1 MLLGIDVGGTHTD
14 VVVVDAKGVRS
25 AAKVVTNHENLFES
39 VNDGIASMLREV
51 DAAAIDR
58 INLSTTLSTNA
69 IVEGTTEKV
78 GMIVSAGP
86 GIDPDHFKI
95 GDHYHRIEGAL
106 DHRGTEILP
115 LDTRQLER
123 AVASCGKAGVR
134 SYAAVSKFSPRNPAH
149 ENAVRDALAGG
160 SDFVT
165 LGHALSGHLNFPRRV
180 ATAYYNSAVW
190 RLYNRFADAVE
201 KALVG
206 YGIRASVNIL
216 KADGGTMPLSVSR
229 TLPVETILSGPA
241 ASVMGILA
249 LCEIRTDS
257 VVLDIGG
264 TTTDIAVFASGAP
277 LIDPEGIAL
286 NGRLTLVRALRT
298 RSIGIGGDSLLRVK
312 NGAVEVGPE
321 RLGPAVADGGV
332 LATLIDAFNCR
343 GSVSHGNVE
352 ASRKAIAELAAKSK
366 MVADELAQAATE
378 RAIATIKS
386 AIDELLEEINERP
399 VYTIHEMLEGR
410 EILPERIYVLGGPAE
425 AFQQD
430 LASAFALQVTVP
442 RDYAVANAI
451 GAALA
456 RTTMSIELLADTEK
470 GMLIIPEIGVNREIP
485 ASYSLEDAGED
496 ARRYLVGHLGRTVP
510 GETIHAEVVDAA
522 SFNMVQ
528 GYFTTGKN
536 IRVRCQVKPGI
547 LEEFGKGVR
556 QSC

>member
-14 VVVVDAKGVRS
+14 VVVVDGKGVRA

-39 VNDGIASMLREV
+39 VNEGIAVMLREV
-51 DAAAIDR
+51 GATEIGR

-86 GIDPDHFKI
+86 GIEPGHYKI
-95 GDHYHRIEGAL
+95 GDHYHRVEGAL

-115 LDTRQLER
+115 LDARQLEK
-123 AVASCGKAGVR
+123 AIGACKKAGIR
-134 SYAAVSKFSPRNPAH
+134 SYAAVSKFSPRNPVH
-149 ENAVRDALAGG
+149 EKAAGDALAAV

-165 LGHALSGHLNFPRRV
+165 LGHTLSGHLNFPRRV

-201 KALVG
+201 KSLIE
-206 YGIRASVNIL
+206 YGITASVNIL
-216 KADGGTMPLSVSR
+216 KADGGTMPLAVSR

-249 LCEIRTDS
+249 LCDIATDS

-277 LIDPEGIAL
+277 LIEPDGISL
-286 NGRLTLVRALRT
+286 NNRPTLVRALRT
-298 RSIGIGGDSLLRVK
+298 RSIGIGGDSLLRVN
-312 NGAVEVGPE
+312 NGAVDVGPE

-332 LATLIDAFNCR
+332 LATLIDAFNC
-343 GSVSHGNVE
+343 GKSVTHGNVE
-352 ASRKAIAELAAKSK
+352 ASKKAIAELAKKSG
-366 MVADELAQAATE
+366 MQADALAGAAVA
-378 RAIATIKS
+378 RAISSIKS
-386 AIDELLEEINERP
+386 AVDALVDEINERP

-410 EILPERIYVLGGPAE
+410 RITPARVYAVGGPAE
-425 AFQQD
+425 AFRQG
-430 LASAFALQVTVP
+430 LAAAFSLEVTVP
-442 RDYAVANAI
+442 RDYSVANAI

-456 RTTMSIELLADTEK
+456 RTTMSIELMADTEK
-470 GMLIIPEIGVNREIP
+470 GVLIIPEISVSRDIP
-485 ASYSLEDAGED
+485 GSYSLEEAGED
-496 ARRYLVGHLGRTVP
+496 ARRYLVGHLGKTAP
-510 GETIHAEVVDAA
+510 GERVQAEVVDAA
-522 SFNMVQ
+522 SFNMVK

-547 LEEFGKGVR
+547 LEEYGKGVR